1 MQRGIETVMREF
13 REKFRLSK
21 QLNESIVDGV
31 IYGYKDYLRVRKEA
45 ARNLKVHGAYAW
57 VKGNHIDHHVA
68 VECEKFGVK
77 SKLAKA
83 GLTWQYLQF
92 RKEED
97 NVLFLLKNAR
107 YFDVDAVD
115 KGIDASGKP
124 RTKKASYMEKLTTIN
139 DGIDFPKEVD
149 TSRYEKSLQLELLED
164 PQLVP
169 ISVED
174 IVNLSNEFSKFYIVT
189 YEIDEEFLV
198 NSIKLFMPNP
208 VNNKAYLIEDLS
220 KLINTKP
227 SHVIEMEDETKS
239 ILQSLTNTDYDASSF
254 DIALTEDDSDKAT
267 GES

>member
-1 MQRGIETVMREF
+1 MQRGIGTVMKEF

-68 VECEKFGVK
+68 VECEKYGVK

-107 YFDVDAVD
+107 YFDVNAVD
-115 KGIDASGKP
+115 RGIDASGKP
-124 RTKKASYMEKLTTIN
+124 SKKKASYLEKLTTIN
-139 DGIDFPKEVD
+139 GGIDFPKEVN
-149 TSRYEKSLQLELLED
+149 TSNYEKNLQLELLED

-169 ISVED
+169 ISIED
-174 IVNLSNEFSKFYIVT
+174 IINLSSEFNKFYIVT
-189 YEIDEEFLV
+189 YEIDEEFLI

-208 VNNKAYLIEDLS
+208 LNNKAYLIEDLS
-220 KLINTKP
+220 NLINTKP
-227 SHVIEMEDETKS
+227 SHEIEMEDETKS
-239 ILQSLTNTDYDASSF
+239 ILQSLTNTEYDASSF
-254 DIALTEDDSDKAT
+254 DIALTDEESDEAT